1 MADKVSFLTLALAD
15 KHISDAVAHIAEFNW
30 LGVTTTALTD
40 GATTNPITI
49 NDESV
54 TAVAND
60 KTKYNSTEFVF
71 NGEIW
76 QEYSEKVTVSDGVLT
91 FA

>member
-15 KHISDAVAHIAEFNW
+15 KHISDAVSHITEFNW
-30 LGVTTTALTD
+30 LGVTTTELTD

-49 NDESV
+49 DGESV
-54 TAVAND
+54 TAEKND
-60 KTKYNSTEFVF
+60 KVQYNGAEFVY

-76 QEYSEKVTVSDGVLT
+76 QEYSEKVTVEDGVLT